1 MQVITSYG
9 VGRVFESGHSDFQ
22 KGDLVWGTIGWEEYS
37 LITEPETLFK
47 IQHSDVPLSYYLGV
61 LGKFSRI

>member
-1 MQVITSYG
+1 MASYG

-22 KGDLVWGTIGWEEYS
+22 KGDLVWGTTGWEEYS

-47 IQHSDVPLSYYLGV
+47 ILLIYLETNEKRLV
-61 LGKFSRI
+61 IY